1 MQMRLIKFSLF
12 FLYFVFFAV
21 VYNGLLWI
29 FGGFNGILDL
39 HFNDLHCFDPIRN
52 IWQNIETHG
61 TKPKI
66 RRRQSCVVIGSKMF
80 LFGGT
85 WWVIFKTALT
95 LFFEYFL
102 NHRRETVINQSST
115 LSTVN
120 QTDDC
125 LLNKIMWF
133 TYDETTTATVK
144 KKVKVEW
151 DHIEFT
157 LTAFVN
163 EMIHIFIVMAVLIE
177 IC

>member
-1 MQMRLIKFSLF
+1 
-12 FLYFVFFAV
+12 
-21 VYNGLLWI
+21 
-29 FGGFNGILDL
+29 
-39 HFNDLHCFDPIRN
+39 
-52 IWQNIETHG
+52 
-61 TKPKI
+61 
-66 RRRQSCVVIGSKMF
+66 MF